1 MKTRAPLTLGSAPSL
16 LARNQAAA
24 VIRRLQEIHPR
35 LACEQVIVQVATGDT
50 DAAGPFLAESRAA
63 ATALHARL
71 LAGEFRLAAHY
82 AADLSL
88 PLPEGLVRAAVLER
102 ETPYD
107 AFLNRQGHITDEMPD
122 GALIGVINLRARAQ
136 MQALWPQLEVRVLR
150 GGAERALESM
160 MRHGLVDGLVLP
172 AVVAEHL
179 GIQALVSELYFPE
192 MMLPGGGQGV
202 VVVLAREDDEEAR
215 EAAHSLHSQATAWEL
230 DAETAFVERI
240 ASDLDLAVGVLA
252 RVDGK
257 RILVTGAIASPSGD
271 SVNRASRDGLAAQA
285 ASVGAGLAEQL
296 LLSGDSLLDLLEA
309 DFPEGLP
316 TADSDEDLT
325 AADELGSARGGRG
338 AAARLADAQLP
349 EAIDSDDDEDGTAD
363 DEDEDED

>member
-1 MKTRAPLTLGSAPSL
+1 MKTRAPLTLGSAASP

-24 VIRRLQEIHPR
+24 VLRRLLEAHPR
-35 LACEQVIVQVATGDT
+35 LSCEQVIVPIASGDT

-63 ATALHARL
+63 AMALHAKL

-82 AADLSL
+82 AADLAL
-88 PLPEGLVRAAVLER
+88 PLPDGLVRAAVLER
-102 ETPYD
+102 ETPFD

-122 GALIGVINLRARAQ
+122 GALIGVLNLRARAQ

-179 GIQALVSELYFPE
+179 GIQALVSELYYPE

-230 DAETAFVERI
+230 DAEIAFVERI

-309 DFPEGLP
+309 DFPDGLP
-316 TADSDEDLT
+316 TADSDEEL
-325 AADELGSARGGRG
+325 ADSDENGAVRGSRG
-338 AAARLADAQLP
+338 AAARLADAGMP
-349 EAIDSDDDEDGTAD
+349 EEMELVPEEEDDDTQD
-363 DEDEDED
+363 DEEN

>member
-1 MKTRAPLTLGSAPSL
+1 LKTRATLTLGSAPSP

-24 VIRRLQEIHPR
+24 VMRRLLEAHPR
-35 LACEQVIVQVATGDT
+35 LACEQVIVPIATGDA
-50 DAAGPFLAESRAA
+50 DAAGPFLAETRTAA
-63 ATALHARL
+63 AAIHARL
-71 LAGEFRLAAHY
+71 LAGEFRLAVHY
-82 AADLSL
+82 ASDLAL
-88 PLPEGLVRAAVLER
+88 PLPDGLVRAAVLER

-107 AFLNRQGHITDEMPD
+107 AFLNRQGRITDEMPD
-122 GALIGVINLRARAQ
+122 GALVGVLNLRARAQ

-230 DAETAFVERI
+230 DAEIAFVERI
-240 ASDLDLAVGVLA
+240 ATDLDLAVGVLA

-271 SVNRASRDGLAAQA
+271 SVNRASREGAAAQA

-296 LLSGDSLLDLLEA
+296 LLSGDTLLDLLEA

-316 TADSDEDLT
+316 TAD
-325 AADELGSARGGRG
+325 ADEELADADDNGAGRGERG
-338 AAARLADAQLP
+338 AAARLAGTDLP
-349 EAIDSDDDEDGTAD
+349 DEADLGPDDDDEEPAD
-363 DEDEDED
+363 DDD